1 MMKNKTVLLVSIFLA
16 VALSVH
22 AQRVSEKK
30 KTRILSELEVVFQDN
45 LKTGEKLDADRL
57 SESVDDTPG
66 AGHILNGV
74 FFASFDPILQQT
86 RSNMRGLKSLQYEIQ
101 NKRVT
106 VIADDAAIVAVS
118 GKATAESTSGQRFTN
133 SFAWTFIYRKTG
145 GQWKVIHSHQSVPR

>member
-1 MMKNKTVLLVSIFLA
+1 MIKNKAVFFVTVFLA
-16 VALSVH
+16 AALSVH
-22 AQRVSEKK
+22 AQRISEKK
-30 KTRILSELEVVFQDN
+30 KARILSELEAVFLDN
-45 LKTGEKLDADRL
+45 LKTGENLDADRL
-57 SESVDDTPG
+57 SESVDDRPG

-106 VIADDAAIVAVS
+106 VIANDAAIVAVS
-118 GKATAESTSGQRFTN
+118 GKATAESTSGQRFKN
-133 SFAWTFIYRKTG
+133 SFAWTFVYRKKA